1 MSRATSPSAFA
12 LAQPVYAPK
21 IRTFSAK
28 VWRFIPGY
36 EQQDLEAELLEVLW
50 KCTLAY
56 HPDNG
61 ANFNTFFWRS
71 AKNRT
76 ISIERHAKA
85 QRRFAEWVHLD
96 PDEFGLVCDRA
107 ISDYSAEEYAIANLS
122 ISRL

>member
-1 MSRATSPSAFA
+1 MSRTATAFE
-12 LAQPVYAPK
+12 LAQPVYSPK

-28 VWRFIPGY
+28 IWRFIPGF

-50 KCTLAY
+50 KCTLTY

-71 AKNRT
+71 AKNRA

-85 QRRFAEWVHLD
+85 QRRFAEWVNLD
-96 PDEFGLVCDRA
+96 PDEFVATCDRV
-107 ISDYSAEEYAIANLS
+107 IHEFSAEQYAIANLTL
-122 ISRL
+122 SRIR